1 MVRVAAL
8 QGMQGMVI
16 AVGVAQGLLLL
27 LLLLCVPCRQ
37 AVSALFG

>member
-1 MVRVAAL
+1 
-8 QGMQGMVI
+8 MQGMVI

-27 LLLLCVPCRQ
+27 LLLLLCVPCRQ